1 METVIGNVLGLIPQS
16 IEVSNLIVG
25 DLPFDHY
32 GDFYLVMETAS
43 APRQCSAVVRD
54 GLAKVTHF
62 ADKMIL
68 SIRDNCLE
76 GRVVFA
82 VWELN
87 VAGSEKLCEI
97 SLSATDIVDWS
108 RPCSKNEP
116 PKRFLMS
123 VMNSSP
129 ERVTTPWIVMKF
141 QDVSSRLHNIEK
153 EQSAYFDE
161 DAKVRLKGKLYPQ
174 DVQATRSHDSLSCMS
189 CYSSVPRQDT
199 LMQTWSEEGLDGEVT
214 HYKIDKFKQEFSPLD
229 QHGHLVGEPE
239 EEDLRELR
247 GRERC
252 CHKLYQI
259 ITFFEVSVVVVWFTF
274 RSYIFSCYRQYRWM
288 TVAEQQDPNIQNELV
303 SLTTGQLHAK
313 YLNCQ
318 PSVPLPNR
326 TDTTWGCDPPDT
338 VVQARC
344 EKPVKEEMRP
354 RAFSDFADFFDPLL
368 DKGFTLPVVGNFS
381 IRRGVSCRP
390 EFCKMR
396 NEWIMDVDAN
406 TVGILLALVLLNCLV
421 RCVVSCKVRR
431 DKRKTMQNR
440 RDEKRKKER
449 GRGSKA
455 WWTLIEKSTR
465 NEWDNLQPS
474 CRPNNGDNDVVRWIS
489 SWKAAPFVSACCLS
503 LLWAF

>member
-1 METVIGNVLGLIPQS
+1 METVIGNGLGLIPQS
-16 IEVSNLIVG
+16 IEVNNLVVG

-108 RPCSKNEP
+108 RPCHRNEP
-116 PKRFLMS
+116 PQRFLMS

-141 QDVSSRLHNIEK
+141 QDVSSRLHDIEK
-153 EQSAYFDE
+153 EQSYFDGY
-161 DAKVRLKGKLYPQ
+161 AKVRLKGKLYPQ
-174 DVQATRSHDSLSCMS
+174 DVQATRWHDSLSCMS

-214 HYKIDKFKQEFSPLD
+214 HYDIKEFKEKIIPLD
-229 QHGHLVGEPE
+229 QHGHLAGEPE
-239 EEDLRELR
+239 EEDLRGLR
-247 GRERC
+247 WQEWC

-259 ITFFEVSVVVVWFTF
+259 MTFFEVSVVVVWFIF
-274 RSYIFSCYRQYRWM
+274 RSYIFSCYRRYRWM
-288 TVAEQQDPNIQNELV
+288 TMAEQQDPSIHNELV
-303 SLTTGQLHAK
+303 SLTTGQLRAK
-313 YLNCQ
+313 YLKCQ
-318 PSVPLPNR
+318 RSVLLPKN
-326 TDTTWGCDPPDT
+326 DTRWDCDPPDA

-344 EKPVKEEMRP
+344 EMADKEEMRP
-354 RAFSDFADFFDPLL
+354 RAFGDFAEFFDPL
-368 DKGFTLPVVGNFS
+368 DKGITLPVVGNFS
-381 IRRGVSCRP
+381 IRGVSCHP
-390 EFCKMR
+390 EVCKWR
-396 NEWIMDVDAN
+396 NKWIMKVDAMS
-406 TVGILLALVLLNCLV
+406 VGILLALVLLNCLV
-421 RCVVSCKVRR
+421 RCVI
-431 DKRKTMQNR
+431 NR
-440 RDEKRKKER
+440 RIKKHKRETMEKRKRREKEANH
-449 GRGSKA
+449 GR
-455 WWTLIEKSTR
+455 
-465 NEWDNLQPS
+465 P
-474 CRPNNGDNDVVRWIS
+474 
-489 SWKAAPFVSACCLS
+489 
-503 LLWAF
+503 